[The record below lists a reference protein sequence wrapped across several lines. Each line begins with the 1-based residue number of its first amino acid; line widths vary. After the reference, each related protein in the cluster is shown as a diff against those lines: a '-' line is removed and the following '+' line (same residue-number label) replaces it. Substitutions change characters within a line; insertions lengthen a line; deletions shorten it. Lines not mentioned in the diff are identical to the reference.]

1 MFPKKGRLLKQM
13 QYYKEHKYIHLK
25 TSILQYENISNN
37 TELVVQ
43 CRDAVDLIDFVLSC
57 LKIIL
62 FITRKVGRKKIRRRA
77 MLLLQGR
84 WHSVA
89 NLPNPSSELKK
100 SESLQTEGRHF
111 RSMICK
117 LSDV

>member
-1 MFPKKGRLLKQM
+1 M
-13 QYYKEHKYIHLK
+13 
-25 TSILQYENISNN
+25 QYENISNN

-117 LSDV
+117 FSDV